1 MFQEC
6 SAAEEPNICLQVEA
20 AGIATSCADA
30 FQTRHAEGAMV
41 LTCGVS
47 HAEAYPKDS
56 PQGTGMVERQ
66 NHIAM
71 PVQGARRLAS
81 MLLRTV
87 RAYYGAVTG
96 VPAEGRSRT
105 DV

>member
-1 MFQEC
+1 
-6 SAAEEPNICLQVEA
+6 
-20 AGIATSCADA
+20 
-30 FQTRHAEGAMV
+30 MV

-71 PVQGARRLAS
+71 PLQRARRLAS

-96 VPAEGRSRT
+96 VQAEGRSRT
-105 DV
+105 DVSKALFTNDAQRRT

>member
-20 AGIATSCADA
+20 AEIATSCADA
-30 FQTRHAEGAMV
+30 FQTRHAEGAMI

-47 HAEAYPKDS
+47 HAEPYPKDS

-105 DV
+105 DG